1 MLFTVVNKTVTVEQK
16 LLDTMQK
23 HVKNFISSIFVWT
36 IIFGLFFLFFFEII
50 L

>member
-16 LLDTMQK
+16 LLGTMQRQ
-23 HVKNFISSIFVWT
+23 VKSFISSIFVWT
-36 IIFGLFFLFFFEII
+36 IIFGLSFLFFFEII